1 MKVVCSDATASMLRN
16 DEREQLSS
24 FSWDA
29 LIKELSTNAPI
40 FTSIL
45 KECTKTKVK
54 RINEQ
59 AVIGV
64 CAGILLKH
72 RFNRMSLLQ
81 KIISIILFNGC
92 SSKAVSKINNSLT
105 NIQLLCV

>member
-29 LIKELSTNAPI
+29 LIKELSTHAPI

-54 RINEQ
+54 TINE
-59 AVIGV
+59 
-64 CAGILLKH
+64 
-72 RFNRMSLLQ
+72 
-81 KIISIILFNGC
+81 
-92 SSKAVSKINNSLT
+92 
-105 NIQLLCV
+105 

>member
-29 LIKELSTNAPI
+29 LIKELSTHAP
-40 FTSIL
+40 IL